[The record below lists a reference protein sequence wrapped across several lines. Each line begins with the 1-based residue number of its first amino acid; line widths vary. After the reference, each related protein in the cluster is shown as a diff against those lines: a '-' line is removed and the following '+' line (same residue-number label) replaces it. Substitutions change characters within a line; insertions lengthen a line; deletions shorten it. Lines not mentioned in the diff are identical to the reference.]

1 MQGWRTLSSS
11 SFIRHTADTAQLP
24 TSCLQFAAHPG
35 TATSRACRSD
45 ADSLRC
51 SWCSELW
58 CSDMAPGCGCPA
70 SRWVDRQPFKV
81 RDCSSG
87 GTGAG
92 TGGGSTGGAATV
104 PPCAKRLGS
113 RKRAI
118 YASSSSGGQQRQRL
132 ARTTVRPKTCSTVHL
147 TLPCNRDR
155 GMCSVDRHGDQRLA
169 ARDAGAAFALTRR
182 SRELAAGSRVR
193 KLNQM
198 RMQLGIRSAEQPI
211 NGRQRRHRHPAPSA
225 RPLSARR
232 AVQCEE
238 RSTLLC
244 SQTVAQQLGSSLA
257 SQCGQCGLAAW
268 GDQPL
273 AAAGGCCSRCLLGC
287 WHLCL
292 CIPSGVVPERPAKL

>member
-198 RMQLGIRSAEQPI
+198 RMQLGIRWRSSPSMGGSVATATL
-211 NGRQRRHRHPAPSA
+211 RHLHVPS
-225 RPLSARR
+225 PP
-232 AVQCEE
+232 AVQCSV
-238 RSTLLC
+238 RSAVHYC
-244 SQTVAQQLGSSLA
+244 APKQLRSILGALWHPNAANAA
-257 SQCGQCGLAAW
+257 S
-268 GDQPL
+268 
-273 AAAGGCCSRCLLGC
+273 LLGATN
-287 WHLCL
+287 
-292 CIPSGVVPERPAKL
+292 R